1 MEEANKEIELAW
13 QFVEHTNTSIFLTG
27 KAGTGKT
34 TFLKRIVENTSK
46 CKVVVAP
53 TGVAAI
59 NAGGV
64 TIHSFFQLPLSPFI
78 PNTIIKNK
86 FDFGKDKRKIIRSLD
101 LLIID
106 EISMVR
112 SDLLDAIDSVLR
124 RFRDHTKPFGGV
136 QLLMIGDLQQL
147 TPVVTNEEAAML
159 EAYYDTPYFFGS
171 KALRQISYVTI
182 ELNKVYRQQNAEF
195 LTLLNHIRVG
205 NPTADDLAKLNE
217 RYQPQFRPTAEQH
230 YIRLTTHNATADKY
244 NDSELA
250 RLAKPEYKYNANV
263 DGNFPEYSY
272 PTDKQL
278 TLRKGAQVMF
288 IKNDPKGE
296 YYNGKIGVVTSLD
309 AKKIYVRCPDDGNVI
324 EVTPQVWENAKYV
337 VNPTTNE
344 IETEIQGTFSQF
356 PLRLAWAITIHKS
369 QGLTFEHAIIDAG
382 RSFAP
387 GQVYV
392 ALSRCRTLEG
402 LVLASKLS
410 QHAIINDVRVES
422 YISHQHIA
430 AAESINQL
438 PQLKRNFMRHQL
450 LELFNFTEVMQNEDR
465 LMRLF
470 IENFSHQFPQLTLF
484 HKATLKSLQEQLNL
498 VAYKWTMLI
507 QKMTDEQLHEAPFLE
522 RVQKSCD
529 YFRSTLKRYLKDTI
543 DRTRQVKTENKAVA
557 KRLNTLVPDLMQSYD
572 FKMQLL
578 SDIAKQGFTSENYQ
592 RLKQKAMLESLSVGK
607 TKSST
612 RRKRRV

>member
-1 MEEANKEIELAW
+1 MEEENKEIELAW

-86 FDFGKDKRKIIRSLD
+86 FDFSNDKRKIIRSLD

-205 NPTADDLAKLNE
+205 NPSADDLAKLNE
-217 RYQPQFRPTAEQH
+217 RYQPEFRPTAEQH
-230 YIRLTTHNATADKY
+230 YIRLTTHNATADRY
-244 NDSELA
+244 NDNELA
-250 RLAKPEYKYNANV
+250 RLDKPEFKYNANV

>member
-1 MEEANKEIELAW
+1 MAANKELETAW
-13 QFVEHTNTSIFLTG
+13 EFVEHTNTSIFLTG

-34 TFLKRIVENTSK
+34 TFLKHIVEHSKK
-46 CKVVVAP
+46 CKIVVAP

-86 FDFGKDKRKIIRSLD
+86 FDFSSDKRKIIRSLD

-124 RFRDHTKPFGGV
+124 RFRDHNKPFGGV
-136 QLLMIGDLQQL
+136 QLLMMGDLQQL
-147 TPVVTNEEAAML
+147 TPVVTNDEAQML

-171 KALRQISYVTI
+171 KALRQINYVTI
-182 ELNKVYRQQNAEF
+182 ELQKVYRQQNEQF
-195 LTLLNHIRVG
+195 IQLLNNIREG
-205 NPTADDLAKLNE
+205 HPSADDLAKLNQ
-217 RYQPQFRPTAEQH
+217 RYNPDFRPSKNEH
-230 YIRLTTHNATADKY
+230 YIRLTTHNATADRY
-244 NDSELA
+244 NENELS
-250 RLAKPEYKYNANV
+250 LLSKPEFKYTAEI
-263 DGNFPEYSY
+263 DRNFPEYSY
-272 PTDKQL
+272 PTEEKL

-296 YYNGKIGVVTSLD
+296 YYNGKIGTITSLD
-309 AKKIYVRCPDDGNVI
+309 AEKIYVKCVDDNNIV
-324 EVTPQVWENAKYV
+324 EVRKQVWENTKYI

-344 IETEIQGTFSQF
+344 IEAEIQGTFSQF

-392 ALSRCRTLEG
+392 ALSRCKTLEG
-402 LVLASKLS
+402 LVLSSKVTA
-410 QHAIINDVRVES
+410 HAIINDRRVED
-422 YISHQHIA
+422 YINHQHIA
-430 AAESINQL
+430 ATQSIEQL
-438 PQLKRNFMRHQL
+438 PQLKQNYFRYQL
-450 LELFNFTEVMQNEDR
+450 NELFTFTGIMQNEDR

-470 IENFSHQFPQLTLF
+470 VEHLSHQYPQTTLL
-484 HKATLKSLQEQLNL
+484 HKATLKSLQDNLNL
-498 VAYKWTMLI
+498 VAYKWLMLM
-507 QKMTDEQLHEAPFLE
+507 QNSTDEQLHSQAFLE
-522 RVQKSCD
+522 RVTNGCT
-529 YFRSTLKRYLKDTI
+529 YFRSVIKKYLREAI
-543 DRTRQVKTENKAVA
+543 DKTKQVKTENKTGN
-557 KRLNTLVPDLMQSYD
+557 KRLDSLLPELIQSYD
-572 FKMQLL
+572 YKLRMLEG
-578 SDIAKQGFTSENYQ
+578 IAKDGFTPENYQ
-592 RLKQKAMLESLSVGK
+592 TLKQKTLLSLSVGK

>member
-1 MEEANKEIELAW
+1 MEEENKEIELAW

-86 FDFGKDKRKIIRSLD
+86 FDFSNDKRKIIRSLD

-205 NPTADDLAKLNE
+205 NPSADDLAKLNE

-250 RLAKPEYKYNANV
+250 HLDKPEYKYNANV

-578 SDIAKQGFTSENYQ
+578 SDITKQGFTSENYQ

>member
-1 MEEANKEIELAW
+1 MEEENKEIELAW

-86 FDFGKDKRKIIRSLD
+86 FDFSNDKRKIIRSLD

-205 NPTADDLAKLNE
+205 NPSADDLAKLNE

-250 RLAKPEYKYNANV
+250 HLDKPEFKYNANV

-578 SDIAKQGFTSENYQ
+578 SDITKQGFTSENYQ

>member
-1 MEEANKEIELAW
+1 
-13 QFVEHTNTSIFLTG
+13 
-27 KAGTGKT
+27 
-34 TFLKRIVENTSK
+34 
-46 CKVVVAP
+46 
-53 TGVAAI
+53 
-59 NAGGV
+59 
-64 TIHSFFQLPLSPFI
+64 
-78 PNTIIKNK
+78 
-86 FDFGKDKRKIIRSLD
+86 
-101 LLIID
+101 
-106 EISMVR
+106 
-112 SDLLDAIDSVLR
+112 
-124 RFRDHTKPFGGV
+124 
-136 QLLMIGDLQQL
+136 
-147 TPVVTNEEAAML
+147 
-159 EAYYDTPYFFGS
+159 
-171 KALRQISYVTI
+171 
-182 ELNKVYRQQNAEF
+182 
-195 LTLLNHIRVG
+195 
-205 NPTADDLAKLNE
+205 
-217 RYQPQFRPTAEQH
+217 
-230 YIRLTTHNATADKY
+230 
-244 NDSELA
+244 
-250 RLAKPEYKYNANV
+250 
-263 DGNFPEYSY
+263 
-272 PTDKQL
+272 
-278 TLRKGAQVMF
+278 
-288 IKNDPKGE
+288 
-296 YYNGKIGVVTSLD
+296 
-309 AKKIYVRCPDDGNVI
+309 
-324 EVTPQVWENAKYV
+324 VWENAKYV

-578 SDIAKQGFTSENYQ
+578 SDITKQGFTSENYQ
-592 RLKQKAMLESLSVGK
+592 RLKQKAMLESMK
-607 TKSST
+607 NEDKKT
-612 RRKRRV
+612 RRAQRRSAK